1 MEFSEWEEKVSN
13 ISRKYSHFDLWTSY
27 QNVREYILDSLRV
40 KSHGFY
46 PLIHFEMP
54 KPKWVKEQG
63 KGRVCTE
70 KKRNIFMQ
78 HISILGYIGIMHI
91 VLMKLTI
98 GMHHN

>member
-70 KKRNIFMQ
+70 KKRNIFYAA
-78 HISILGYIGIMHI
+78 HIDYWIYR
-91 VLMKLTI
+91 
-98 GMHHN
+98 